1 VAILIQT
8 GDEDV
13 APAKKATPNAIS

>member
-1 VAILIQT
+1 VTILIQR